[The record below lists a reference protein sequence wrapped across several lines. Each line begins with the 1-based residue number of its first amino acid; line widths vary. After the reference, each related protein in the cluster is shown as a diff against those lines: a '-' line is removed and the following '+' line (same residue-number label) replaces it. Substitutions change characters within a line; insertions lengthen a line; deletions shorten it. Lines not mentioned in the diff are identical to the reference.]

1 MATIDVHNLSGAK
14 VGTFDLADEVF
25 GAVNEDLLSEAVT
38 HYRAARRAGTHA
50 TKNRWRVSGSG
61 KKLWKQKGTGRARIG
76 SIRSPLWRHG
86 GTVHGPQPRSYDFA
100 FPKKKLLGALR
111 SALAAKFADGKLM
124 VVDSFE
130 VKEPKTKAFH
140 AALIKLKG
148 EGTTLLVDVSAENKN
163 LELSSRNID
172 GLELVRGN
180 EVHPYHLM
188 RYSHTIFAQ
197 SALERLQDSLKKTAS
212 RRDHDAETVTEKT
225 AKRKAADKK
234 AAKKMPAARRARKAE
249 VAS

>member
-14 VGTFDLADEVF
+14 VGTIDLADEVF
-25 GAVNEDLLSEAVT
+25 GAVNEDLLWEAVKQ
-38 HYRAARRAGTHA
+38 YRAAGRAGTHA
-50 TKNRWRVSGSG
+50 TKVRGSVSGSG

-76 SIRSPLWRHG
+76 SVRSPIWRHG
-86 GTVHGPQPRSYDFA
+86 GTVHGPQPRSYEYS

-124 VVDSFE
+124 VVNSFE
-130 VKEPKTKAFH
+130 LKEAKTKAF
-140 AALIKLKG
+140 AAMLGKLKVD
-148 EGTTLLVDVSAENKN
+148 GTTLLVETSAAANRN

-188 RYSHTIFAQ
+188 RYTHIIFAQ
-197 SALERLQDSLKKTAS
+197 SALEKLQDSLRKTAS
-212 RRDHDAETVTEKT
+212 RRDHAAEPEPEK
-225 AKRKAADKK
+225 KK
-234 AAKKMPAARRARKAE
+234 KPAARSRKAKTE
-249 VAS
+249 VA